1 MVVFG
6 LDFGT
11 TFSTVCV
18 YKDGRVFSFKQ
29 NNSAYIP
36 TYLYLFSDSNH
47 MTFGYEAESL
57 MSNLKVRGSFYR
69 DLKRWVGCDSSNLD
83 EYLDRL
89 KPHYS
94 VRLIKIGSGLNET
107 VSIGSFGGTVRSEAH
122 LPGLIALFIK
132 AIVGCAENAFA
143 CTCTGIICSVP
154 ANYDSVQRNFTD
166 QCVSLSGY
174 QCVYMINEP
183 SAAALSVCNSIG
195 RKSANL
201 AVYDFGGGTFDVSII
216 SYRNNTFVVRASGG
230 DLNLGGRDVDR
241 AFLTHLFS
249 LTSLEPDLTL
259 DISNLKESLSKTD
272 AEIVYTL
279 RGIDGRKEDVR
290 VNKNILTSVM
300 LPYVNRTLKILD
312 STLKSYARSMNESA
326 QIKCDL
332 VLIGG
337 SSYLPGLADVLKKH
351 RSVDRVLRVS
361 DPRAAVAVGCALY
374 SSCLSGSGGL
384 LLVDCAAHTVAIAD
398 RSCHQ
403 IICAPAGAPIP
414 FSGSMPLYLARANKN
429 SQREIAVFEGE
440 YVKCPKNRKICG
452 ANVKFFDIGV
462 TSTSYEP
469 VTFYMDFSIS
479 SVGAISF
486 VVRGPEGK
494 QVSLTGTPA
503 YNFSSVALGSRSVRE
518 LHISLNNKVFLGLL
532 LHRKADRRIL
542 FTKDEA
548 IRYTE
553 SIDIV
558 DVLKEYKSY
567 AASALPPDEDVEPLL
582 GKSVQKV
589 LRGSRLEEIPL

>member
-18 YKDGRVFSFKQ
+18 YKDGRVYSFKQ

-36 TYLYLFSDSNH
+36 TYLYLFSNSND

-57 MSNLKVRGSFYR
+57 MHNSKVRGSFYR
-69 DLKRWVGCDSSNLD
+69 DLKRWVGCDGNNLD
-83 EYLDRL
+83 EYCERL

-94 VRLIKIGSGLNET
+94 VRLVKIGAGLNET
-107 VSIGSFGGTVRSEAH
+107 VSIGNYGGTVKSEVH
-122 LPGLIALFIK
+122 LPGLIASFIK
-132 AIVGCAENAFA
+132 SMISCAESAFA
-143 CTCTGIICSVP
+143 CPCTGVVCSVP

-166 QCVSLSGY
+166 QCVTLSGY
-174 QCVYMINEP
+174 RCVYMVNEP
-183 SAAALSVCNSIG
+183 SAAALSTCNMINK
-195 RKSANL
+195 KSASL

-241 AFLTHLFS
+241 AFLEHLFS
-249 LTSLEPDLTL
+249 LTSLEPDLSL

-279 RGIDGRKEDVR
+279 KGVDDKKEDVR
-290 VNKNILTSVM
+290 VSKNVLTKVM
-300 LPYVNRTLKILD
+300 LPYVNRTLKILE
-312 STLKSYARSMNESA
+312 STLKSYAKNMGEASN
-326 QIKCDL
+326 IKCDL

-337 SSYLPGLADVLKKH
+337 SSYLPGLEDILTKH
-351 RSVDRVLRVS
+351 PSIDRVLKVP

-374 SSCLSGSGGL
+374 SSCLTGSQGL
-384 LLVDCAAHTVAIAD
+384 LLVDCAAHTISIAD
-398 RSCHQ
+398 KYCQQ

-414 FSGSMPLYLARANKN
+414 FSGTTPLYLARANKN
-429 SQREIAVFEGE
+429 SQRQIAVFEGE

-452 ANVKFFDIGV
+452 ANIKFFDIGV
-462 TSTSYEP
+462 TNVAYTP
-469 VTFYMDFSIS
+469 ITFYLDVAIS

-494 QVSLTGTPA
+494 EVSLTGTPA
-503 YNFSSVALGSRSVRE
+503 YNFLSVDLGTRSVRE
-518 LHISLNNKVFLGLL
+518 LHISLSNKVHLGLL
-532 LHRKADRRIL
+532 LHRLANRRLL

-548 IRYTE
+548 VRYADTVE
-553 SIDIV
+553 V
-558 DVLKEYKSY
+558 TDVLKEYSSY
-567 AASALPPDEDVEPLL
+567 TASSLPPDEDVEPLM

-589 LRGSRLEEIPL
+589 LRGGRLEEIPL

>member
-18 YKDGRVFSFKQ
+18 YKDGKVYSFKQ

-36 TYLYLFSDSNH
+36 TYLYLFSETNH
-47 MTFGYEAESL
+47 MVFGYEAESL
-57 MSNLKVRGSFYR
+57 MHNAKVRGSFFR
-69 DLKRWVGCDSSNLD
+69 DLKRWVGCDSSNFSD
-83 EYLDRL
+83 YFDRL
-89 KPHYS
+89 KPHYA
-94 VRLIKIGSGLNET
+94 VRPYKIGTGLNDT
-107 VSIGSFGGTVRSEAH
+107 VIIGNYGGTVRSEVH
-122 LPGLIALFIK
+122 LPGLIASFIK
-132 AIVGCAENAFA
+132 AMVSCAENAFS
-143 CTCTGIICSVP
+143 CTCTGVICSVP

-174 QCVYMINEP
+174 QCVYMVNEP
-183 SAAALSVCNSIG
+183 SAAALSACNLINK
-195 RKSANL
+195 KSANL

-249 LTSLEPDLTL
+249 LTSLEPDLSL

-279 RGIDGRKEDVR
+279 KGSDDKKEDVR
-290 VNKNILTSVM
+290 VNKSILTTVM
-300 LPYVNRTLKILD
+300 LPYVNRTLNILEA
-312 STLKSYARSMNESA
+312 TLKSYAKNMGGLRSV
-326 QIKCDL
+326 KCDL

-337 SSYLPGLADVLKKH
+337 SSYLPGLEDILSKH
-351 RSVDRVLRVS
+351 RRIDRILKVA

-374 SSCLSGSGGL
+374 SSCLSGSQGL
-384 LLVDCAAHTVAIAD
+384 LLVDCAAHTIAIAGM
-398 RSCHQ
+398 SCDQ

-414 FSGSMPLYLARANKN
+414 FSGTTPLYLPKANRN
-429 SQREIAVFEGE
+429 SQRQIAVFEGE
-440 YVKCPKNRKICG
+440 YVKCPRNRKICG
-452 ANVKFFDIGV
+452 SNIKFLDIGV
-462 TSTSYEP
+462 TSVSYSP
-469 VTFYMDFSIS
+469 ITFYLDVTIS

-494 QVSLTGTPA
+494 EVSLTGTPA
-503 YNFSSVALGSRSVRE
+503 YNFSSVVLGTRSVRE
-518 LHISLNNKVFLGLL
+518 LHISLSNKVHLGLL
-532 LHRKADRRIL
+532 LHRKADRRLL
-542 FTKDEA
+542 FSEGEA
-548 IRYTE
+548 VRYVETVE
-553 SIDIV
+553 V
-558 DVLKEYKSY
+558 ADVLKEFKSY
-567 AASALPPDEDVEPLL
+567 NASSLPPDEDVEPLM

-589 LRGSRLEEIPL
+589 LRGGRLEEIPL